1 MSLVWKLLR
10 QHVSV
15 PQFVGFFFANL
26 LGMFIVLFGYQFY
39 RDVLPVFTQNDSF
52 MKADYV
58 IVSKKIGMATTM
70 SGRSNTFSNSEIDD
84 LTSQPF
90 VQSAGRFTSTGY
102 KVDATMGVN
111 GVNILNSELFF
122 ESVPDRFVDV
132 SSADWHYR
140 EGDTTVPIIL
150 PRSYLTMYNFGFAQ
164 SHSLPKLSD
173 GLVSMIDFNIFI
185 NGNGLHD
192 RFKGRVIGFS
202 NRISSILVPE
212 AFMKWSNRRYAPDAS
227 DEPTRLIMDVN
238 NPADGQFSKYLDSK
252 GYEAENNDANAEK
265 MTSFLRLMVFI
276 VVVVGL
282 TISALSFYILML
294 SIYLLVQKNSY
305 KLENLLLIGYSP
317 SSVSRPYQLLATGL
331 NFSVLVLVVVLV
343 LVARSYYM
351 DVLTLLM
358 PDFSEPSLLPTVLLG
373 LLLFLFV
380 TLVNTVVIRRK
391 IINIWNRKE

>member
-52 MKADYV
+52 MKSDYV

-212 AFMKWSNRRYAPDAS
+212 AFMKWSNSRYAPDAS
-227 DEPTRLIMDVN
+227 DEPTRLIMDVS

-331 NFSVLVLVVVLV
+331 NFCVLVLVVVLV
-343 LVARSYYM
+343 LVARSCYM
-351 DVLTLLM
+351 DVLTLLL

>member
-15 PQFVGFFFANL
+15 SQFVGFFFANL

-212 AFMKWSNRRYAPDAS
+212 AFMKWSNSRYAPDAS

-331 NFSVLVLVVVLV
+331 NFCVLVLVVVLV

-351 DVLTLLM
+351 DVLTLLL

>member
-52 MKADYV
+52 MKSDYV

-173 GLVSMIDFNIFI
+173 GLVSIIDFNIFI

-212 AFMKWSNRRYAPDAS
+212 AFMKWSNSRYAPDAS
-227 DEPTRLIMDVN
+227 DEPTRLIMDVS

-351 DVLTLLM
+351 DVLTLLL

>member
-52 MKADYV
+52 MKSDYV

-84 LTSQPF
+84 LASQPF

-132 SSADWHYR
+132 SNADWHYR

-212 AFMKWSNRRYAPDAS
+212 AFMKWSNSRYAPDAS
-227 DEPTRLIMDVN
+227 DEPTRLIMDVS

-331 NFSVLVLVVVLV
+331 NFCVLVLVVVLV
-343 LVARSYYM
+343 LVARSCYM
-351 DVLTLLM
+351 DVLTLLL

>member
-212 AFMKWSNRRYAPDAS
+212 AFMKWSNSRYAPDAS

-265 MTSFLRLMVFI
+265 MTSFLCLMVFI

-331 NFSVLVLVVVLV
+331 NFCVLVLVVVLV

-351 DVLTLLM
+351 DVLTLLL

>member
-52 MKADYV
+52 MKSDYV

-212 AFMKWSNRRYAPDAS
+212 AFMKWSNSRYAPDAS

-331 NFSVLVLVVVLV
+331 NFCVLVLVVVLV
-343 LVARSYYM
+343 LVARSCYM
-351 DVLTLLM
+351 DVLTLLL

>member
-70 SGRSNTFSNSEIDD
+70 SGRSNTFSSSEIDD

-212 AFMKWSNRRYAPDAS
+212 AFMKWSNSRYAPDAS

-331 NFSVLVLVVVLV
+331 NFCVLVLVVVLV
-343 LVARSYYM
+343 LVARSCYM
-351 DVLTLLM
+351 DVLTLLL

>member
-84 LTSQPF
+84 FTSQPF
-90 VQSAGRFTSTGY
+90 VRSAGRFISTGY
-102 KVDATMGVN
+102 KVDATMSVN

-122 ESVPDRFVDV
+122 ESVPDRFVVV

-140 EGDTTVPIIL
+140 DGDTTVPIIL

-212 AFMKWSNRRYAPDAS
+212 AFMKWSNSRYAPDAP

-276 VVVVGL
+276 VVVIGL

-317 SSVSRPYQLLATGL
+317 SRVSRPYQLLATGL
-331 NFSVLVLVVVLV
+331 NFCVLVLVVVLV
-343 LVARSYYM
+343 LVARSCYM
-351 DVLTLLM
+351 DVLTLLL
-358 PDFSEPSLLPTVLLG
+358 PDISEPSFLPTVLLG

>member
-84 LTSQPF
+84 LTSRPF

-212 AFMKWSNRRYAPDAS
+212 AFMKWSNSRYAPDAS
-227 DEPTRLIMDVN
+227 DEPTRLIMDVS

-331 NFSVLVLVVVLV
+331 NFCVLVLVVVLV

-351 DVLTLLM
+351 DVLTLLL

>member
-84 LTSQPF
+84 FTSQPF
-90 VQSAGRFTSTGY
+90 VRSAGRFISTGY
-102 KVDATMGVN
+102 KVDATMSVN

-122 ESVPDRFVDV
+122 ESVPDRFVVV

-140 EGDTTVPIIL
+140 DGDTTVPIIL

-212 AFMKWSNRRYAPDAS
+212 AFMKWSNSRYAPDAP

-317 SSVSRPYQLLATGL
+317 SRVSRPYQLLATGL
-331 NFSVLVLVVVLV
+331 NFCVLVLVVVLV
-343 LVARSYYM
+343 LVARSCYM
-351 DVLTLLM
+351 DVLTLLL
-358 PDFSEPSLLPTVLLG
+358 PDISEPSFLPTVLLG

>member
-52 MKADYV
+52 MKSDYV

-212 AFMKWSNRRYAPDAS
+212 AFMKWSNSRYAPDAS

-331 NFSVLVLVVVLV
+331 NFCVLVLVVVLV

-351 DVLTLLM
+351 DVLTLLL